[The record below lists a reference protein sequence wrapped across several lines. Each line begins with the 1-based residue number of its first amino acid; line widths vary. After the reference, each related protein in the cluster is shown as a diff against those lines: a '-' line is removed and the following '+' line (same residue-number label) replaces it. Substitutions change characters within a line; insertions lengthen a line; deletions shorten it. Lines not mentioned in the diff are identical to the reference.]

1 MYKFTILFS
10 LLTVPLVAFV
20 IFFGGG
26 GHGTYVPFL
35 VLFPLGLIGTFVS
48 DNIKILFF
56 ILGLF
61 QFPVYGFLMDK
72 FKSRKAFLFIFLF
85 HISIILIIL
94 LFNFKSYSFPVIN
107 YS

>member
-56 ILGLF
+56 YSWTFSISSL
-61 QFPVYGFLMDK
+61 
-72 FKSRKAFLFIFLF
+72 RIF
-85 HISIILIIL
+85 
-94 LFNFKSYSFPVIN
+94 NG
-107 YS
+107 

>member
-35 VLFPLGLIGTFVS
+35 VFFPVGLIGTFVS
-48 DNIKILFF
+48 DNIKFF
-56 ILGLF
+56 FFVLGLF

-85 HISIILIIL
+85 HISTILIIL
-94 LFNFKSYSFPVIN
+94 LFKKNEFL
-107 YS
+107 